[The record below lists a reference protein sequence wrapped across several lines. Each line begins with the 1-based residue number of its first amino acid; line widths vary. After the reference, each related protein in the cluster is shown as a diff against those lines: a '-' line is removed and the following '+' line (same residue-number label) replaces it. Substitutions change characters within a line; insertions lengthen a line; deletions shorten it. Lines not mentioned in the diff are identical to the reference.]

1 MNLGVIHGR
10 YFFLVFVT
18 LAVLHVGVAPAQAQ
32 FEGVIETENITTD
45 EVGEKVYF
53 VMTMWIKDSL
63 LKIQSVYRGD
73 NPSST
78 MIYRNDLGVI
88 WMLNE
93 LARSYFE
100 IKQEGEPQNIPQP
113 FPRDKTD
120 QFKVTKTGKK
130 KKILGYSCEQVILKR
145 RGELTE
151 IWGTKSLVQVSR
163 SLAKTTGEESS
174 TGSDDWNAELR
185 KMNIF
190 PLYASTS
197 LDNVLVE
204 LQEVKKLDMRGLP
217 MELFEIPQG
226 YRKQKLDEMFDP
238 ENK

>member
-1 MNLGVIHGR
+1 MRSGQNFG
-10 YFFLVFVT
+10 FFLALVSLSLLQATT
-18 LAVLHVGVAPAQAQ
+18 LPARAQ

-88 WMLNE
+88 WMVNE
-93 LARSYFE
+93 LDKSYFE
-100 IKQEGEPQNIPQP
+100 IRQEGEPEKVPMP
-113 FPRDKTD
+113 FSRDKTD
-120 QFKVTKTGKK
+120 QFKVTRTGKK
-130 KKILGYSCEQVILKR
+130 KKMLGYSCEQVMLRR

-151 IWGTKSLVQVSR
+151 IWGTKNLAQVSR
-163 SLAKTTGEESS
+163 SLAKTTGEEFSQA
-174 TGSDDWNAELR
+174 SDDWNKELR
-185 KMNIF
+185 KMNLF

-204 LQEVKKLDMRGLP
+204 LQEVKKLDMRSLP
-217 MELFEIPQG
+217 MEIFDIPQG
-226 YRKQKLDEMFDP
+226 YRKQKPDEMFDAG
-238 ENK
+238 NK